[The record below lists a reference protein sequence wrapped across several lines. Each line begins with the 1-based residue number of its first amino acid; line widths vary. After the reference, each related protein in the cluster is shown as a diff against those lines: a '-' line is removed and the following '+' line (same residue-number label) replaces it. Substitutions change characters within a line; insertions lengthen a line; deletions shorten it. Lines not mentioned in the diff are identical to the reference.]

1 MLFRKSLASPWPG
14 SRSRWPSTAP
24 PRLVRRQVKEYTSPW
39 PSASWS
45 AITAARWTWSLRYA
59 KSAAADPCSSSVV
72 VSLKKLLVCPPLSSD
87 APGSPA
93 SLQVIAVLAGLSGA
107 GMKTSLVRQ
116 GVLVGGVNLPLPA
129 AVAVGV
135 SRAAPHAAKGPVM
148 AAPPQTAC
156 KLPPFKA
163 ATLG

>member
-24 PRLVRRQVKEYTSPW
+24 PRLVRRPLKESTSPW
-39 PSASWS
+39 PYASWS
-45 AITAARWTWSLRYA
+45 EITAARWTWSLRYA

-116 GVLVGGVNLPLPA
+116 GLLVAGVTLPQPPG
-129 AVAVGV
+129 VAVGV
-135 SRAAPHAAKGPVM
+135 LPRAPQGAEGPVH
-148 AAPPQTAC
+148 
-156 KLPPFKA
+156 
-163 ATLG
+163 ATHP

>member
-24 PRLVRRQVKEYTSPW
+24 PRLVRRPLKESTSPW
-39 PSASWS
+39 PYASWS
-45 AITAARWTWSLRYA
+45 EITAARWTWSLRYA

-93 SLQVIAVLAGLSGA
+93 SLQVIAVLAGLGGA
-107 GMKTSLVRQ
+107 GVETALVRQ
-116 GVLVGGVNLPLPA
+116 GLLGGGPSTARPPA
-129 AVAVGV
+129 LGLRV
-135 SRAAPHAAKGPVM
+135 S
-148 AAPPQTAC
+148 
-156 KLPPFKA
+156 
-163 ATLG
+163 

>member
-93 SLQVIAVLAGLSGA
+93 SLQVMAVLAGLSGA
-107 GMKTSLVRQ
+107 GVKTSLVRQ
-116 GVLVGGVNLPLPA
+116 GVLVAGLTIPRPA
-129 AVAVGV
+129 AVGVRV
-135 SRAAPHAAKGPVM
+135 SRRAPEAAEGAVKGAHPGPRADM
-148 AAPPQTAC
+148 APLEGP
-156 KLPPFKA
+156 
-163 ATLG
+163 